1 MAKYVVNSRL
11 SFAINF
17 FLAEKYRLRSSPL
30 LQAAKR
36 SGNATSSENIK
47 MSRRNKKLPLKSRKR
62 NESVILILKL
72 FIGGI
77 ALFSFIYSL
86 REFNNFTIISF
97 KFLSFMFFSTGILIS
112 SIFYIFRTTKAEKRL
127 TLYDFFALRTLTF
140 GSIFC
145 AIFFLTNNYF
155 STDKEYI
162 INSFIFEKHK
172 TYRNS
177 PNYIITQIKGVEREI
192 NIHDYNFEELQ
203 NFNNIEI
210 KMKNGF
216 WGFQIIKEIKLKE

>member
-1 MAKYVVNSRL
+1 
-11 SFAINF
+11 
-17 FLAEKYRLRSSPL
+17 
-30 LQAAKR
+30 
-36 SGNATSSENIK
+36 
-47 MSRRNKKLPLKSRKR
+47 MSRRNIKTPLNSRKR
-62 NESVILILKL
+62 NQSKIMILNIFL
-72 FIGGI
+72 GAI
-77 ALFSFIYSL
+77 AFFSFIYSL

-97 KFLSFMFFSTGILIS
+97 KSLIIIFFLSGILIS

-127 TLYDFFALRTLTF
+127 SLYDFFALKTLTY

-145 AIFFLTNNYF
+145 AIFFLTNDYLSSN
-155 STDKEYI
+155 KEYI

-172 TYRNS
+172 AYRNS

-192 NIHDYNFEELQ
+192 NIHDYSFEELQ

-216 WGFQIIKEIKLKE
+216 WGFQIILEIKLKK

>member
-1 MAKYVVNSRL
+1 MIII
-11 SFAINF
+11 F
-17 FLAEKYRLRSSPL
+17 
-30 LQAAKR
+30 
-36 SGNATSSENIK
+36 
-47 MSRRNKKLPLKSRKR
+47 
-62 NESVILILKL
+62 
-72 FIGGI
+72 FIGAI
-77 ALFSFIYSL
+77 AVFSFIHSL

-97 KFLSFMFFSTGILIS
+97 KLLIIIFFLSGILIS

-127 TLYDFFALRTLTF
+127 SLYDFFALKTLTY

-145 AIFFLTNNYF
+145 AILFLTNNYF

-162 INSFIFEKHK
+162 INSYIFEKHK
-172 TYRNS
+172 AYRNS

-192 NIHDYNFEELQ
+192 NIHDYNYEELQ

-216 WGFQIIKEIKLKE
+216 WGFQIIQEIKLKK